1 MDFKRARPAFS
12 CDLSFLLTA
21 HCSLFTFF
29 SCRSCRCP
37 SSFHHVD
44 SIKRKMDGTGRC
56 KVYAFNGLASRTANC
71 PHTAFRCA
79 RMGVYNEERGTFR
92 SVPCRVMF
100 FCVVLANVR
109 NPAPILAI
117 YMNKLASRF
126 KLRASRKAEM
136 AQVHSRLA
144 ARSSQLV
151 AGERGFTL
159 VELMVVTGIFVV
171 ITSLILANNTR
182 FGGAVLLEN
191 LAYDI
196 ALSVRRAQVYG
207 IAVRRFG
214 EDDFSAGYGVNFTIG
229 TPAVYILFADIYPKS
244 TGNGIYEPDK

>member
-1 MDFKRARPAFS
+1 
-12 CDLSFLLTA
+12 
-21 HCSLFTFF
+21 
-29 SCRSCRCP
+29 
-37 SSFHHVD
+37 
-44 SIKRKMDGTGRC
+44 
-56 KVYAFNGLASRTANC
+56 
-71 PHTAFRCA
+71 
-79 RMGVYNEERGTFR
+79 
-92 SVPCRVMF
+92 MF

-196 ALSVRRAQVYG
+196 ALSVRRAQGYG
-207 IAVRRFG
+207 IAVQRFG
-214 EDDFSAGYGVNFTIG
+214 TDDFSAGYGVNFTSG
-229 TPAVYILFADIYPKS
+229 TPTVYILFADIYPKS
-244 TGNGIYEPDK
+244 TGNGIYEPDKSELVESVSIQGGYRIIDLCATSPNSRSETCGLTALDILFKRPEPGAFISKNGISGIANPAALQEKGRIILESPRGNKTSVIVEASGQIAVEKI